1 MDDLF
6 YYGLNRVEELI
17 GDMDKIT
24 RVQIRENLRIM
35 TTGYNLQKNRVKQ
48 AQNAEIEVCEKY
60 KALTEKLKSSETN
73 KD

>member
-24 RVQIRENLRIM
+24 RVKIRENLRVM
-35 TTGYNLQKNRVKQ
+35 QMGYSLQKQ
-48 AQNAEIEVCEKY
+48 AAEQAKGFEKFWIKKCE
-60 KALTEKLKSSETN
+60 ALKKELESSETTN
-73 KD
+73 D

>member
-35 TTGYNLQKNRVKQ
+35 TTGYNLQKQAAEKARGFERFLIKKCEALKKQ
-48 AQNAEIEVCEKY
+48 
-60 KALTEKLKSSETN
+60 LKSSETTN
-73 KD
+73 D